1 MKYKVFSHESLLSDT
16 ENKEDHKFLSSFS
29 FNDIENI
36 NTNILNYEFNHYRN
50 IEKKE
55 IFLDNFYEKNKE
67 KIFKKLN
74 HIINHDVQY
83 KSWEII
89 LGSVLRKLINVVYD
103 RYQLLNQN
111 KNFIKSLYLLK
122 TDKKT
127 FEVLDESEL
136 TEKFQEINWNNR
148 LFYSIAKYLDIKT
161 ITKPKQSKNK
171 IKNKINLKKSIK
183 NFIKTIFYN
192 SLILVSKKK
201 IINSKNIFTDPYIE
215 KRLNKSFFLKS
226 KISKIYDY
234 QYQFLYYDKLKLI
247 KKFNINNRKPFFKK
261 KEKKSFENFFF

>member
-1 MKYKVFSHESLLSDT
+1 MKYKVFSHESLLSNIK
-16 ENKEDHKFLSSFS
+16 NKKDYKFLSSFS
-29 FNDIENI
+29 FNDINSI
-36 NTNILNYEFNHYRN
+36 NSNTLNYEFDNYKN

-55 IFLDNFYEKNKE
+55 IFLDNFYEENKI

-74 HIINHDVQY
+74 QIINSEIQY

-103 RYQLLNQN
+103 RYQILSQN
-111 KNFIKSLYLLK
+111 KRIIKCLYLLK
-122 TDKKT
+122 TDKKSY
-127 FEVLDESEL
+127 EILDEDEL
-136 TEKFQEINWNNR
+136 TTKFQKIDWNNR

-161 ITKPKQSKNK
+161 ITKSKRKKK
-171 IKNKINLKKSIK
+171 IKNKKKTIK
-183 NFIKTIFYN
+183 KFIKSIFYN
-192 SLILVSKKK
+192 SLILASKKR
-201 IINSKNIFTDPYIE
+201 IINSKSIFTDPYIE
-215 KRLNKSFFLKS
+215 NRLNKSFFLKS

-261 KEKKSFENFFF
+261 K

>member
-1 MKYKVFSHESLLSDT
+1 MKYKVFSHEFLLFDT

-161 ITKPKQSKNK
+161 ITKPKQSKIKLK
-171 IKNKINLKKSIK
+171 IKL
-183 NFIKTIFYN
+183 T
-192 SLILVSKKK
+192 
-201 IINSKNIFTDPYIE
+201 
-215 KRLNKSFFLKS
+215 
-226 KISKIYDY
+226 
-234 QYQFLYYDKLKLI
+234 
-247 KKFNINNRKPFFKK
+247 
-261 KEKKSFENFFF
+261 

>member
-103 RYQLLNQN
+103 RYQFNQN
-111 KNFIKSLYLLK
+111 KILK
-122 TDKKT
+122 VKNRQKN

-136 TEKFQEINWNNR
+136 F
-148 LFYSIAKYLDIKT
+148 
-161 ITKPKQSKNK
+161 
-171 IKNKINLKKSIK
+171 KKST
-183 NFIKTIFYN
+183 NN
-192 SLILVSKKK
+192 EIL
-201 IINSKNIFTDPYIE
+201 
-215 KRLNKSFFLKS
+215 
-226 KISKIYDY
+226 
-234 QYQFLYYDKLKLI
+234 
-247 KKFNINNRKPFFKK
+247 FN
-261 KEKKSFENFFF
+261 